1 MAEMMLNL
9 DYPVKGW
16 NWEELAVV
24 LGLAETEEEFEESYP
39 DQNWTIAEAEAVS
52 EEELMAQETA
62 KAAAIRRELN
72 AWAFCGWERGG
83 KTLEDQH
90 KVAGAV
96 RKFVKKVLKADRAC
110 GNVIVPLWKGLVG
123 IKDDSEFLR
132 FVAVF
137 LEYLWT

>member
-72 AWAFCGWERGG
+72 AWAFCGWEKSG
-83 KTLEDQH
+83 KTLEEQH
-90 KVAGAV
+90 KVAGAM
-96 RKFVKKVLKADRAC
+96 RKFVKQVLRGDH
-110 GNVIVPLWKGLVG
+110 GLTPPLWKGLLK

-132 FVAVF
+132 YVAVL

>member
-1 MAEMMLNL
+1 MMLNL
-9 DYPVKGW
+9 DYKTKGW

-24 LGLAETEEEFEESYP
+24 LGLAETEDEFLQRYP
-39 DQNWTIAEAEAVS
+39 DDQEDLPAQMFFAGEQARAEV
-52 EEELMAQETA
+52 L
-62 KAAAIRRELN
+62 RRELN
-72 AWAFCGWERGG
+72 SWAFCGWERGG
-83 KTLEDQH
+83 KTMEEQH